1 MGNEDYTIL
10 RIFFYAIT
18 LLAVLTLFAC
28 SGSSAVSE
36 TQVES
41 QAEVSESNNSQ
52 QELDSDK
59 PDISGAETEVQAAN
73 TDVAEDQE
81 SVSSEQI
88 SDIDVVDESQA
99 VDQAEKG
106 ITEPVSEPDQKGD
119 MALAQ
124 QRYPFELTQQLLSD
138 PMSWPPGF
146 DICLNQSGIDMNSLQ
161 DARSFP
167 IPMHDAA
174 AMCLLALDID
184 PSSLMFSESMA
195 RGPESD
201 GPPDDDRRLESD
213 ERDRPSDED
222 RRNESDETDRESED
236 QSMDERQDDIAL
248 AVQMYPS
255 NLTHEVLTRRI
266 PWPEGFQMCL
276 SQSIDMDLLRDPDSI
291 TGLMHDEASLCL
303 LSLNVAPESLIPS
316 IGDGPQPS
324 EGTQQT
330 QDEGQRYGLS
340 VTKQST
346 SYSEAIPTS
355 NSSFSTGQDA
365 SLWLSGFGFNKSG
378 GPSLFNHPVSVASDG
393 KRLAVTDRNNN
404 RVLIWTS
411 IPSSNVPPDLVIGQP
426 NFETQLEGSGL
437 DGLNFPGQVT
447 MSPDGKVLVADSG
460 NDRILV
466 WTTFPT
472 KSGQAADFEINLDS
486 LIGTQTAWPWGVW
499 TDGEKLA
506 VAVTGGGDKGSKL
519 IFWNSIP
526 TSGSIQP
533 NLNVKYAGMG
543 TPRMIGSNGE
553 YILIGDENGK
563 TECRDGSGTHIWASW
578 PTKTNQAPDACLFG
592 WVGGTIVG
600 DTLIAIQQGGE
611 TLAWWDEL
619 PRTTEDAADK
629 KRTALPGSGH
639 TWLGGDGNDALYVD
653 GKLFIVE
660 YNGGRVSVFDQ
671 LPSGPDQKPDWSLG
685 ASSPDVNPY
694 YENWIIQNGVPAS
707 NGERLFISS
716 DFDRSLSVWNKIP
729 GESGAIPDLFYR
741 RFENAPWDISVYK
754 DTVFLAGGKGI
765 YGWENFDGTG
775 ALPEI
780 EINNNIGSISL
791 SDLRGVAYNGDYFAL
806 SSEKDNKVWVWEGIP
821 GENDEPKYELEVPEG
836 PGRLD
841 ADSEWLVIAGYPAD
855 RFTVKVIRF
864 DELNK
869 GNLRDIS
876 GYSSFPQSAALT
888 DIGFFITQQGDNKVL
903 GWDSIEDALAGQSP
917 TVTLGDGQ
925 GTKDAKSIKM
935 ANAVDWDGS
944 HLWVGEFKFSTRM
957 LAFKPTN

>member
-1 MGNEDYTIL
+1 LIVIGACATTSTSEDL
-10 RIFFYAIT
+10 
-18 LLAVLTLFAC
+18 
-28 SGSSAVSE
+28 G
-36 TQVES
+36 
-41 QAEVSESNNSQ
+41 
-52 QELDSDK
+52 
-59 PDISGAETEVQAAN
+59 
-73 TDVAEDQE
+73 VAREK
-81 SVSSEQI
+81 VSSEQI
-88 SDIDVVDESQA
+88 DVEATMAAKVAQELGIASESETADMEQDPGLSADIESDDLDIR
-99 VDQAEKG
+99 
-106 ITEPVSEPDQKGD
+106 
-119 MALAQ
+119 LAQ
-124 QRYPFELTQQLLSD
+124 QLYPSSVTFEVLQKRI
-138 PMSWPPGF
+138 SWPEGF
-146 DICLNQSGIDMNSLQ
+146 QKCLSQSVDMDLIRDPDSIT
-161 DARSFP
+161 P
-167 IPMHDAA
+167 IMHEAA
-174 AMCLLALDID
+174 ALCLLALNVAPELLI
-184 PSSLMFSESMA
+184 PS
-195 RGPESD
+195 G
-201 GPPDDDRRLESD
+201 PDD
-213 ERDRPSDED
+213 RDREASV
-222 RRNESDETDRESED
+222 
-236 QSMDERQDDIAL
+236 DERQPDRDDRAREDAPEDAPDERQPDRDDRAGEDAPEDAPDERQPDRDDRAGEDAPDEGVPVNDLDMRL
-248 AVQMYPS
+248 AQQLYPS
-255 NLTHEVLTRRI
+255 NVTSEVLTRRI

-276 SQSIDMDLLRDPDSI
+276 SQSIDMDLLKNPDSI
-291 TGLMHDEASLCL
+291 NGMMHDEAALCL
-303 LSLNVAPESLIPS
+303 LALNVAPESLITS
-316 IGDGPQPS
+316 IGDGPQPPD
-324 EGTQQT
+324 GTQQP
-330 QDEGQRYGLS
+330 QNDPGAEGGSSGTHGLS

-365 SLWLSGFGFNKSG
+365 SLWLSGYGFNKSG

-393 KRLAVTDRNNN
+393 KRLAITDRNNN

-533 NLNVKYAGMG
+533 DLNVKYAGMG

-563 TECRDGSGTHIWASW
+563 TECRDGSGTHIWVSW
-578 PTKTNQAPDACLFG
+578 PTKINQAPDACLFG

-611 TLAWWDEL
+611 TLAYWDEL

-660 YNGGRVSVFDQ
+660 YNGGRVSVFNQFPD
-671 LPSGPDQKPDWSLG
+671 GPDQKPDWSLG
-685 ASSPDVNPY
+685 STSPDVNPY
-694 YENWIIQNGVPAS
+694 YENWLIQNGVPGS
-707 NGERLFISS
+707 NGKRLFVAS

-729 GESGAIPDLFYR
+729 GESGVVPDLFYR
-741 RFENAPWDISVYK
+741 RFENAPWDISVYE
-754 DTVFLAGGKGI
+754 DTVFLAGKKGI
-765 YGWENFDGTG
+765 YGWKNFDGTG
-775 ALPEI
+775 ELPEI
-780 EINNNIGSISL
+780 EIDGNIGSVQFQ
-791 SDLRGVAYNGDYFAL
+791 DLRGVAYNGTYFAL
-806 SSEKDNKVWVWEGIP
+806 SDSERNKVWVWEGIP
-821 GENDEPKYELEVPEG
+821 SENDEPKYELEVPEG

-855 RFTVKVIRF
+855 RFTVKAIRF

-876 GYSSFPQSAALT
+876 GYSYFPQSAALT
-888 DIGFFITQQGDNKVL
+888 DIGFFITQQGDNKVF
-903 GWDSIEDALAGQSP
+903 GWDSIEDALSGMNP

-925 GTKDAKSIKM
+925 GTKDANSIKM

-957 LAFKPTN
+957 LAFRPTN

>member
-28 SGSSAVSE
+28 SGSSAVSD

-41 QAEVSESNNSQ
+41 QSEVSDANNSQ
-52 QELDSDK
+52 QDSTSETS
-59 PDISGAETEVQAAN
+59 DISGAETEVQSAN

-855 RFTVKVIRF
+855 SFTVKAIRF

-869 GNLRDIS
+869 GNLRDIR

-888 DIGFFITQQGDNKVL
+888 DVGFFITLQGDNQVV
-903 GWDSIEDALAGQSP
+903 GWDSIEDALSGMNP

-925 GTKDAKSIKM
+925 GTKDANSIKM

>member
-1 MGNEDYTIL
+1 LIIAG
-10 RIFFYAIT
+10 
-18 LLAVLTLFAC
+18 AC
-28 SGSSAVSE
+28 STTSTSE
-36 TQVES
+36 DVGVA
-41 QAEVSESNNSQ
+41 AE
-52 QELDSDK
+52 K
-59 PDISGAETEVQAAN
+59 A
-73 TDVAEDQE
+73 
-81 SVSSEQI
+81 SSEQI
-88 SDIDVVDESQA
+88 DVEATVEAKVAQELGITPESETTDREHDPELDDIDDIS
-99 VDQAEKG
+99 
-106 ITEPVSEPDQKGD
+106 
-119 MALAQ
+119 LAQ
-124 QRYPFELTQQLLSD
+124 KLYPSNVTSEVLQRRIP
-138 PMSWPPGF
+138 WPEGF
-146 DICLNQSGIDMNSLQ
+146 DICLSQSIDMDLLS
-161 DARSFP
+161 DPDS
-167 IPMHDAA
+167 ITGMMHDAA
-174 AMCLLALDID
+174 ALCLLALNVAPELLI
-184 PSSLMFSESMA
+184 PS
-195 RGPESD
+195 G
-201 GPPDDDRRLESD
+201 PDD
-213 ERDRPSDED
+213 RDREEAP
-222 RRNESDETDRESED
+222 
-236 QSMDERQDDIAL
+236 DERQPDRDDRDREAAVDDKAREEAPDERQPDRDDKAREEAPDEGGPVSDLDMRL
-248 AVQMYPS
+248 AQQLYSS
-255 NLTHEVLTRRI
+255 NVTYEVLTRRI
-266 PWPEGFQMCL
+266 PWPEGFQMCI
-276 SQSIDMDLLRDPDSI
+276 SQSIDMDLLSDPDSI
-291 TGLMHDEASLCL
+291 TGMMHDEAALCL
-303 LSLNVAPESLIPS
+303 LALNVAPESLIPS

-324 EGTQQT
+324 DGTQQT
-330 QDEGQRYGLS
+330 QNDPGADEGPRYGLS
-340 VTKQST
+340 VTKQSS
-346 SYSEAIPTS
+346 SYAEAIPTS
-355 NSSFSTGQDA
+355 NSSFTTGQDA
-365 SLWLSGFGFNKSG
+365 SLWLSGYGFNKSG
-378 GPSLFNHPVSVASDG
+378 GPSLFNHPVSIASDG

-411 IPSSNVPPDLVIGQP
+411 IPSSNVAPDLVLGQD

-486 LIGTQTAWPWGVW
+486 LIGTQAAWPWGVW

-519 IFWNSIP
+519 IFWNSVP

-533 NLNVKYAGMG
+533 NLNIKYAGMG

-855 RFTVKVIRF
+855 RFTVKAIRF

-876 GYSSFPQSAALT
+876 GYSSFPQSAKLT
-888 DIGFFITQQGDNKVL
+888 DVGFFITLQGDNQVV
-903 GWDSIEDALAGQSP
+903 GWDSIEDALAGQTP
-917 TVTLGDGQ
+917 KVKLGSGE
-925 GTKDAKSIKM
+925 GTKAANAIKM

-957 LAFKPTN
+957 LAFAPTN